1 MPLAKEDIDDQVKL
15 LMDIQQRVVRV
26 EENTKRNA
34 DLVTKVDDISEQVSK
49 AHYDVEDANHRIDYL
64 RDMTYGMVVFIAVY
78 IIAPIF
84 VDIVSKFLQ

>member
-1 MPLAKEDIDDQVKL
+1 MTLAKEDIDGQVKL

-34 DLVTKVDDISEQVSK
+34 DLVNKVDDISEQVSK
-49 AHYDVEDANHRIDYL
+49 AHYEVEEANHRIDYL
-64 RDMTYGMVVFIAVY
+64 RDVTYGVVVFIAIY

-84 VDIVSKFLQ
+84 IDIVSKFL

>member
-1 MPLAKEDIDDQVKL
+1 MTLAKEDIDGQVKL

-34 DLVTKVDDISEQVSK
+34 DLVNKVDDISEQASK
-49 AHYDVEDANHRIDYL
+49 AHYEVEEANNRIDYL
-64 RDMTYGMVVFIAVY
+64 RDVTYGIVIFITIY

-84 VDIVSKFLQ
+84 IDIVSKFL